1 MTDKIKKVS
10 RTSSQN
16 CLENVRKNIQ
26 KIYKKYKNFE
36 HDEEIPNE
44 R

>member
-16 CLENVRKNIQ
+16 YSENVRKNIQ

-36 HDEEIPNE
+36 QDEEIPNE